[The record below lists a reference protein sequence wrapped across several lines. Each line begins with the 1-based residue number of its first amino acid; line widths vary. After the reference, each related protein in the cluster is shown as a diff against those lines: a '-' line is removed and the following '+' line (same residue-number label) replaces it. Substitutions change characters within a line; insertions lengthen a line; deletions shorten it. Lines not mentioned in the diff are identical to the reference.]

1 MNATRHE
8 RCDVSVIVVNFYALD
23 EMRGCLKA
31 LQESVFDGTM
41 EILVVNN
48 SAGDGSKEAL
58 AQEFP
63 DVVYIEPG
71 ANLGF
76 GPACNVGIKEAR
88 GDYYLLVNPDA
99 YVPPEAIANA
109 HDYFKKNENVG
120 VVGVQ
125 LTAEDGGWH
134 PSARHFPSAV
144 DKLMVLLG
152 LTSRW
157 PKSKFFGRLDLT
169 WWDHKSPR
177 SVDWVVGAFFM
188 IRGTSASKLGGFD
201 ERFFIYFE
209 EMEFCRRIKKEL
221 GMEVHFVPCA
231 TVRHI
236 GGASSS
242 GDHMDESVVDGKQI
256 SHFRLFSEA
265 LYYGKYW
272 GKLGPMIMLG
282 LEWGFFKLR
291 YLRNRMGKGEWREQK
306 AAALN
311 EHVMRIEMA
320 LAETKW
326 GRIVPPQPWSIKL
339 NDYKSWKGA

>member
-1 MNATRHE
+1 MNETPSK
-8 RCDVSVIVVNFYALD
+8 RCDVSVIVVNYHALE

-31 LQESVFDGTM
+31 LQASQFDGQM
-41 EILVVNN
+41 ELIVVNN
-48 SAGDGSKEAL
+48 SPGDGTKEAI
-58 AQEFP
+58 ATDFP
-63 DVVYIEPG
+63 QVIYLEPG

-76 GPACNVGIKEAR
+76 GPACNLGMEAAS
-88 GDYYLLVNPDA
+88 GDFHLLVNPDA
-99 YVPPEAIANA
+99 YVPPEAVANA
-109 HDYFKKNENVG
+109 HAYFLAHQEVG
-120 VVGVQ
+120 VLGVQ
-125 LTAEDGGWH
+125 LTGEDGGWH
-134 PSARHFPSAV
+134 PSARHFPSAL

-188 IRGTSASKLGGFD
+188 IRATAATKLDGFD
-201 ERFFIYFE
+201 PRFFIYFE

-221 GMEVHFVPCA
+221 GMQVHFVPCA

-242 GDHMDESVVDGKQI
+242 GDHMDETVVDGKQI

-272 GKLGPMIMLG
+272 GKIGPAVMLG
-282 LEWGFFKLR
+282 LEWAFFKLR
-291 YLRNRMGKGEWREQK
+291 FLRNRFGKGASHQAK

-311 EHVMRIEMA
+311 AHLKRIELA
-320 LAETKW
+320 LAETRW
-326 GRIVPPQPWSIKL
+326 GKIVPPQPWSVKL
-339 NDYKSWKGA
+339 EDYPNWKGA